1 MSDFDDLVAE
11 LRQKRDELRVK
22 MNLASR
28 ELRDEWA
35 ELEEKMDEFS
45 TKAKQ
50 FAGEAGLE
58 DTGKGVG
65 KALGQVGHELK
76 LGYERLRQALRDDD

>member
-35 ELEEKMDEFS
+35 ELEEKMEDFS

>member
-1 MSDFDDLVAE
+1 MNDFDELVAE

-22 MNLASR
+22 MNLANR

-45 TKAKQ
+45 AKAKQ
-50 FAGEAGLE
+50 FAGRAGLE
-58 DTGKGVG
+58 DTGKGLG
-65 KALGQVGHELK
+65 KALGQLGHELK
-76 LGYERLRQALRDDD
+76 LGYERVRKALRDDD